1 MSLLGDQIQ
10 KFLEQLAR
18 ENASEHT
25 LRNYASDLAQFLE
38 YFTPPGADAP
48 EPGQLDKLA
57 FREWMGELHGRKLS
71 AVTIR
76 RKLAAVRSLFNFLH
90 RTGVVPVNVAKRMRT
105 PRAPKT
111 LPNCPSAEQTNDL
124 INAVAEG
131 KLERPFPARDRAIF
145 EMLYGCGC
153 G

>member
-1 MSLLGDQIQ
+1 MRRRGTSFATIKRRGTRRFAGGRWRRWKVSAAWGSRRKSMAVLGEQIQ
-10 KFLEQLAR
+10 RFLEQLAR

-48 EPGQLDKLA
+48 APGQLDKLA
-57 FREWMGELHGRKLS
+57 FREWMGSLHERQLS

-90 RTGVVPVNVAKRMRT
+90 RTGVVPVNVAKRLRT
-105 PRAPKT
+105 
-111 LPNCPSAEQTNDL
+111 
-124 INAVAEG
+124 
-131 KLERPFPARDRAIF
+131 
-145 EMLYGCGC
+145 
-153 G
+153 